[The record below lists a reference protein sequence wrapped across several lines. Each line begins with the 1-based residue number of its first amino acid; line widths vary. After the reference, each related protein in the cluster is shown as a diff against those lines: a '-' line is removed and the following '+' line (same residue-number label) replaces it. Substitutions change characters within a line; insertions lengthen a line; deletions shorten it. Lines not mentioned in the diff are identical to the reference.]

1 MRLKRGLK
9 SSKIEKKKESRFRW
23 VNFYSP
29 CGGKKKKKIPARLE
43 KKYLF
48 SWFKTLENRKK
59 INVIAVTMAQIH
71 INDPE
76 NLTL

>member
-1 MRLKRGLK
+1 MSEFLFPLWR
-9 SSKIEKKKESRFRW
+9 E
-23 VNFYSP
+23 
-29 CGGKKKKKIPARLE
+29 KKKKKIPARLE

>member
-1 MRLKRGLK
+1 MKRRERADLDEW
-9 SSKIEKKKESRFRW
+9 IFILPVE
-23 VNFYSP
+23 
-29 CGGKKKKKIPARLE
+29 GGKKIPARLE